1 MKELPKEDA
10 KPDDE
15 EATPFIQFRG
25 RQSRVLA
32 EDYNILFTT
41 EERNGVRGHQP
52 LPVVDPEDEDPP
64 ANAVVKPLAEELVD
78 TNPLICWGIAC
89 EHIEDGEVC
98 GELFATRKE
107 LNGHQSVHREDD
119 EEGADNDTGT

>member
-25 RQSRVLA
+25 SQSRVMV
-32 EDYNILFTT
+32 EDYNLLFTT
-41 EERNGVRGHQP
+41 EERNGTHGHQP
-52 LPVVDPEDEDPP
+52 LPVVDPEAEDPP
-64 ANAVVKPLAEELVD
+64 TNAVVQPLAEELVS

-89 EHIEDGEVC
+89 EQEHDGEVC
-98 GELFATRKE
+98 GEVFATRKE
-107 LNGHQSVHREDD
+107 LNGHQSVHRDD